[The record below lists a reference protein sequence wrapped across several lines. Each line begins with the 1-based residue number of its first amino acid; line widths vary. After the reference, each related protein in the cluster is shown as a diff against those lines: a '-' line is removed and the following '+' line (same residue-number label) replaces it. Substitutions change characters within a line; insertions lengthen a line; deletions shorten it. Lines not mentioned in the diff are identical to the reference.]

1 MTRASSANHCTL
13 LVAGLLEEVVNEMK
27 MPPRH
32 RQRGHLRQMAQR
44 RGAACGS
51 VAVMLRL
58 VRALRGQAEIGGLLI
73 RQLGELYA
81 DLVEVEGRDL
91 FVEMLGQ
98 RIDLLAV
105 LALLRPKLDLG
116 ERLVGEGS

>member
-1 MTRASSANHCTL
+1 
-13 LVAGLLEEVVNEMK
+13 
-27 MPPRH
+27 
-32 RQRGHLRQMAQR
+32 
-44 RGAACGS
+44 
-51 VAVMLRL
+51 MLRL

-73 RQLGELYA
+73 RQLGELHA

-98 RIDLLAV
+98 RIDLLLI

-116 ERLVGEGS
+116 ERLVGEGG